1 MLFGEFLMIRIGWM
15 NLVLVSKIT
24 ILFWKIVYWII
35 HNACSI
41 YWRLFRE
48 SLGFCWARMER
59 VEEKASNTKHPA
71 FIWKI
76 YCERYWCGIEG
87 WYSAGCWK
95 YKEWEIT
102 AELIGDW
109 GLYGLSSYVT
119 VKQKWLYM
127 SCEICMC
134 VWVDNFPLPKSI
146 CGCELSYIIEEQ
158 NGRQCKWNCLSWPM
172 PRGLE
177 VATSCLGRHGQ
188 QWRQRTK
195 LKGFT

>member
-48 SLGFCWARMER
+48 SWLLLARMER
-59 VEEKASNTKHPA
+59 IEEKAFTTPHLYGK
-71 FIWKI
+71 FIVSDIDAGAGLKGGTRLVKI
-76 YCERYWCGIEG
+76 KSENV
-87 WYSAGCWK
+87 
-95 YKEWEIT
+95 T

-109 GLYGLSSYVT
+109 ELYRLSSYVT

-127 SCEICMC
+127 SCEICVCVC

-146 CGCELSYIIEEQ
+146 CGCELSYIIERQ
-158 NGRQCKWNCLSWPM
+158 QCKWNCLSWPM